1 MEIEQL
7 VNNILSDSCDLEME
21 LEFVKFKLKELQDVI
36 EEFNDGVY
44 VTDKYGNTI
53 LVNKYWEKITGI
65 KREEV
70 LKRNML
76 SLEKDGYVSKSATLI
91 VLKYKKSVTI
101 EQKLKTGKKVL
112 VSSNPILD
120 REGNV
125 TMVVTSVRDVIELYE
140 LEEQLEKKEEMLN
153 SQYSSNTD
161 KLKNQLL
168 NFSDIIV
175 EDENTIN
182 VLQMAKKVAKVDAT
196 VLLLGET
203 GSGKEEI
210 AKYIHKNSKRCNNNF
225 IKINCGAIPE
235 HLMESEFFGY
245 EKGAFTGANR
255 EGKIG
260 LFEMCNDGNLFLDEV
275 GELPLDMQVKLL
287 RVLQEREITRVG
299 GTRTIKIDV
308 RVIAATNRDLKKMV
322 DKKLFREDL
331 YYRLNVI
338 PITVLPL
345 RKRKKDIKPLAMHFL
360 NKFNN
365 KYNFNKSLTCAA
377 MDYLYKYD
385 WPGNVREL
393 RNIIERTVIMSKGDK
408 ILRDD
413 LTVRMLGDY
422 NLVENNNKDKHF
434 TLKEAVENLEEVLI
448 ETTFKKYGNVRAAA
462 KELGIDASTLV
473 RKRKKYRSKSNSK
486 NSDT

>member
-1 MEIEQL
+1 MGIEQL
-7 VNNILSDSCDLEME
+7 VNNTFSDSCNLEME

-36 EEFNDGVY
+36 EEFNDGIY

-53 LVNKYWEKITGI
+53 LVNRYWEEITGI

-70 LKRNML
+70 LKKNML
-76 SLEKDGYVSKSATLI
+76 SLEKEGYMSKSATLI
-91 VLKYKKSVTI
+91 VLKDKKSVTI

-112 VSSNPILD
+112 VSSNPIFD

-153 SQYSSNTD
+153 SQYSYNTD
-161 KLKNQLL
+161 NLKNQLL

-182 VLQMAKKVAKVDAT
+182 VLEMAKKVAKVDAT

-203 GSGKEEI
+203 GVGKEEI
-210 AKYIHKNSKRCNNNF
+210 AKYIHKNSKRRNNNF

-255 EGKIG
+255 EGKVG
-260 LFEMCNDGNLFLDEV
+260 LFEMCNNGNLFLDEV

-287 RVLQEREITRVG
+287 RVLQEGEITRVG

-308 RVIAATNRDLKKMV
+308 RIIAATNRDLKKMV

-338 PITVLPL
+338 PITVVPL
-345 RKRKKDIKPLAMHFL
+345 RERKKDIKPLAMHFL
-360 NKFNN
+360 AKFNK

-377 MDYLYKYD
+377 VDYLYKYD

-422 NLVENNNKDKHF
+422 SVIEPNNKNKHF

-473 RKRKKYRSKSNSK
+473 RKRKKYKSKSNCK